1 MPGPHDTT
9 ITIDGLPVEAAEAL
23 LDSLPGA
30 SAIPPGLR
38 ERILASAEGNP
49 LFVREM
55 VAMLT
60 EGGRLA
66 TGPGAGEAGPED
78 ASIAVPPTIHALMA
92 ARVDGL
98 PASERSLAQRASV
111 VGRVF
116 DQLAVVELTPAA
128 ARSGC
133 REPLVGLVRRELVL
147 PEGPGLSVSDA
158 YKFRHILLRDAAYE
172 ALRKRDRA
180 DLHERFAD
188 WLEAVA
194 GERRMEFEEILGF
207 HLGAGASL
215 PRRAARDRPQTADI
229 GARAARHLHAA
240 ARRARDR
247 GDSVAA
253 IRLYRRAEQL
263 PGSGPDVVV
272 TLRLDHALALYDVGQ
287 GAEGLRCADDA
298 LRLALEIGDRR
309 SAARARLL
317 RLDFWRTDGTATAR
331 DLAVLAELDAARADA
346 EASADPAALA
356 EAWSSISERRW
367 SEGDHD
373 ASLAALETALVYA
386 TAAGDVRR
394 QLELELNALVHVFA
408 GPTPADQVA
417 TQAASLVE
425 RAGAYPTVRAEAGDL
440 LAVSEAMLGQFDDG
454 RAHVEQS
461 IATLAD
467 FAQLGSL
474 VNTRTYLAWVHR
486 LAGDL
491 PAAEAV
497 LREALAEALEI
508 GDRGL
513 RASSPAGWRRS
524 SSTRAGSTMPRR
536 PSRSPNAIRS
546 GPPNHG
552 SWGAGA
558 DPRGPRRRRRDARRR
573 APPRAG
579 RRRPLAQRPD
589 RGLPRRRPRAG
600 VARGP

>member
-1 MPGPHDTT
+1 M
-9 ITIDGLPVEAAEAL
+9 
-23 LDSLPGA
+23 
-30 SAIPPGLR
+30 
-38 ERILASAEGNP
+38 
-49 LFVREM
+49 
-55 VAMLT
+55 
-60 EGGRLA
+60 
-66 TGPGAGEAGPED
+66 
-78 ASIAVPPTIHALMA
+78 
-92 ARVDGL
+92 
-98 PASERSLAQRASV
+98 
-111 VGRVF
+111 
-116 DQLAVVELTPAA
+116 
-128 ARSGC
+128 
-133 REPLVGLVRRELVL
+133 L

-188 WLEAVA
+188 WLEAVT

-207 HLGAGASL
+207 HLGEAHRYRVELRETG
-215 PRRAARDRPQTADI
+215 PQTADI

-513 RASSPAGWRRS
+513 ELRLLPAGGGPRQPGPVRRCRGAPRGRR
-524 SSTRAGSTMPRR
+524 TRSDRGHRITDRGARAR
-536 PSRSPNAIRS
+536 IRAAR
-546 GPPNHG
+546 GD
-552 SWGAGA
+552 AGA
-558 DPRGPRRRRRDARRR
+558 TRDVERLLALVADGPWLNVRTEAYLDAAHALESLGARDDARRY
-573 APPRAG
+573 AQAALEMCVAKADVA
-579 RRRPLAQRPD
+579 LAERT
-589 RGLPRRRPRAG
+589 RTF
-600 VARGP
+600 VARLVD